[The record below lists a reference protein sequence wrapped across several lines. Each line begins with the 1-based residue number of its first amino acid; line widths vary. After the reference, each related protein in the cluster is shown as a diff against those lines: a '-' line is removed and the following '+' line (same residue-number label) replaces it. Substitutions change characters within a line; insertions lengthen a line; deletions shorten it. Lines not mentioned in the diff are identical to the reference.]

1 MGLTIRCF
9 HAMNFLPASALAAD
23 LLPIQSVT
31 ADDSSASKN
40 VTAQADASLDACIIL
55 ERVTK
60 ELNWAMQEKDVTE
73 KGLRNAN
80 HERQH
85 LQAQLMETISV
96 FTSEIEGLQ
105 EECVGDDRPVSE
117 PRIPL
122 ERLQDQFR
130 SAKSRNEGLKA
141 ELQRTQGQVEEVR
154 REREVASLAE
164 EAAQQELINLWSTR
178 DLLKGRLQDLRS
190 GSSAS
195 AQHRDQADQAHAVE
209 VKWLRQQVEALHNQK
224 EELRRHLTDQDRER
238 RDLQESFLYVK
249 QQLEK
254 VQMKQANASAHS
266 SSDIKKEIS
275 RLERNT
281 DAINEERAHLSARVD
296 HFRGEQERQKAY
308 HQSSIDRM
316 MAANSQLH
324 QKRDRLRKELDRTSQ
339 LYAAS
344 VAQVQQIREQSIA
357 PRNETFTSM
366 SSTTPTERE
375 EKAHL
380 WAEISET
387 DEAIRKK
394 ELDNDSLKN
403 RIRKLAVRILKYRQV
418 HFVLGPSKCDSF
430 I

>member
-1 MGLTIRCF
+1 MG
-9 HAMNFLPASALAAD
+9 N
-23 LLPIQSVT
+23 
-31 ADDSSASKN
+31 N
-40 VTAQADASLDACIIL
+40 
-55 ERVTK
+55 
-60 ELNWAMQEKDVTE
+60 
-73 KGLRNAN
+73 
-80 HERQH
+80 ERQN

-141 ELQRTQGQVEEVR
+141 ELQRTRVQVEEVR

-164 EAAQQELINLWSTR
+164 EAAEQEMINLWSTR

-249 QQLEK
+249 QQLDK
-254 VQMKQANASAHS
+254 VQMKQASASMHS

-275 RLERNT
+275 RIERNT
-281 DAINEERAHLSARVD
+281 DVINEERAHLSARVD
-296 HFRGEQERQKAY
+296 NFRGEQERQKAY

-324 QKRDRLRKELDRTSQ
+324 QKKDRLRKELDRTSQ

-344 VAQVQQIREQSIA
+344 VAQVQQTSEIA
-357 PRNETFTSM
+357 TRNETFTSM
-366 SSTTPTERE
+366 SLPSHAERE
-375 EKAHL
+375 EKARL
-380 WAEISET
+380 RAEILET

-403 RIRKLAVRILKYRQV
+403 RIRKLAVA
-418 HFVLGPSKCDSF
+418 S
-430 I
+430 

>member
-85 LQAQLMETISV
+85 LQAQLMETITV

-105 EECVGDDRPVSE
+105 EECAGEDRPVSE

-130 SAKSRNEGLKA
+130 SAQSRNEGLTA
-141 ELQRTQGQVEEVR
+141 ELQRTKTQVEEAKKA
-154 REREVASLAE
+154 REMASLAE
-164 EAAQQELINLWSTR
+164 ETAAQELINLYSTR
-178 DLLKGRLQDLRS
+178 DLLTGRLQDLKS
-190 GSSAS
+190 EPSAS
-195 AQHRDQADQAHAVE
+195 VQNREQAEQAHAVE
-209 VKWLRQQVEALHNQK
+209 LKWLRQQVEALHAQK
-224 EELRRHLTDQDRER
+224 EELRRHLTDQDAER

-249 QQLEK
+249 RQLDK
-254 VQMKQANASAHS
+254 VQMKQTISPMNS
-266 SSDIKKEIS
+266 SSDIKKEMS
-275 RLERNT
+275 RLEQKT
-281 DAINEERAHLSARVD
+281 DAVNEERAHLSARVD
-296 HFRGEQERQKAY
+296 NFRGEQEREKAY
-308 HQSSIDRM
+308 HQSSVERM

-324 QKRDRLRKELDRTSQ
+324 QKKDHLRKELDRISQ
-339 LYAAS
+339 LYVTSVEQLKQAGESAS
-344 VAQVQQIREQSIA
+344 TDCAS
-357 PRNETFTSM
+357 FTCR
-366 SSTTPTERE
+366 SSPMPA
-375 EKAHL
+375 EKQEMARL
-380 WAEISET
+380 RLEINET

-394 ELDNDSLKN
+394 EQDNDSLKN
-403 RIRKLAVRILKYRQV
+403 RIRKLAVA
-418 HFVLGPSKCDSF
+418 
-430 I
+430 